1 MSKKHGYRAGKSS
14 MGGDEVLKDGMYS
27 VVVEDVRALFMP
39 SESGW
44 VRGERVE
51 SSDWM
56 KWKPTHTWDRRT

>member
-1 MSKKHGYRAGKSS
+1 
-14 MGGDEVLKDGMYS
+14 MYS